1 MFESRSPQRLPDV
14 PPGHAPRSPRTMS
27 HPVRRLALAGA
38 CALAIAVSTPGA
50 VDARV
55 RLQQP
60 VVPGPGAGA
69 PNAQANPISL
79 GELNRLFEAYAVVQ
93 AQDYLKLTDEQYPE
107 FVARLKALQDA
118 RRRHLGNHNRIIA
131 DLNRMLRQPDD
142 QIDDKTVRAT
152 YEALDREDDTAQVEI
167 KKAFDNVIGI
177 LDVRQRARF
186 RVFEENLERRK
197 LDLLSRVQRP
207 NRKLPGAAARP

>member
-1 MFESRSPQRLPDV
+1 MSR
-14 PPGHAPRSPRTMS
+14 
-27 HPVRRLALAGA
+27 PVRRIALAGA
-38 CALAIAVSTPGA
+38 CAVAIAISTPG
-50 VDARV
+50 VHARA
-55 RLQQP
+55 RFQQP
-60 VVPGPGAGA
+60 AVPGAGA
-69 PNAQANPISL
+69 TTPNAPANPISL

-93 AQDYLKLTDEQYPE
+93 AQDYLKLTDEQYPD

-118 RRRHLGNHNRIIA
+118 RRRHLGNHNRIIG

-152 YEALDREDDTAQVEI
+152 YEALDREDETAQVEI
-167 KKAFDNVIGI
+167 KKAFDNVISL

-207 NRKLPGAAARP
+207 NRKLPGAPPAAPK